1 MGVQESETTEQLSSY
16 ICTNCMVEI
25 VYEASDL
32 SFESLHLTLLLC
44 LQRSSGDP
52 AAFPKAPQGSTL
64 GYEEALQAG
73 HGAL

>member
-1 MGVQESETTEQLSSY
+1 
-16 ICTNCMVEI
+16 MVEI